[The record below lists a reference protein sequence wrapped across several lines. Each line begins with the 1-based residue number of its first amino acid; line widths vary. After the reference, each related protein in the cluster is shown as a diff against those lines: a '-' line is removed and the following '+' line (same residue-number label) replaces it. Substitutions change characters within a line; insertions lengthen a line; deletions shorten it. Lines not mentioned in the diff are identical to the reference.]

1 MAPGDAQLDT
11 TIEIV
16 TPENI
21 AFRYHVA
28 GPFRRLPAFLLDV
41 VLQTLIWWAGGALLA
56 MLFSAVGL
64 AGLGFGFWLIL
75 WFVLSWFYGGLFETY
90 WNGQTPGKRMMRIR
104 VIASDGQ
111 PINGLQAVLRN
122 LLRAIDAQ
130 PLFTYQ
136 LGLFSAMM
144 NDRFQRL
151 GDLASGTMV
160 VVDERER
167 FRGILQIDEPG
178 VLRLAREIPAT
189 FQATPSLART
199 LAAYAERRLY
209 FPVPRR
215 IEIARHLAD
224 PLIRRFGLPAHT
236 NSDHLLCAAYQR
248 TFVADDPTGWQ
259 SGGSP
264 FLPSGALV
272 AEPAGRAAGASPF
285 VSQTPAAG

>member
-224 PLIRRFGLPAHT
+224 PLIRRFGLPAET
-236 NSDHLLCAAYQR
+236 SPDHLLCAVYQR